1 MFQTSVWSSY
11 SPTMRF
17 VMAAGATMNSTTP
30 STRPTTM
37 EITISRW
44 PKSASSFSVS
54 EPSVSVAS

>member
-1 MFQTSVWSSY
+1 
-11 SPTMRF
+11 
-17 VMAAGATMNSTTP
+17 MAAGATMNSTTP